1 MFKSVNHYQCSP
13 LADSLLHR
21 CESALNYASIFR
33 DSDGSYSTRKFH
45 LDCAYKRL
53 RSQIELLYLTEFL
66 LSFDEYVF
74 LERGIKSYY
83 KEQCKELAN
92 WVAMARGGDLDV

>member
-21 CESALNYASIFR
+21 CESALNYASILR
-33 DSDGSYSTRKFH
+33 DSDGSADTRKYH

-66 LSFDEYVF
+66 LSFDEYVY
-74 LERGIKSYY
+74 LERGIKSCY

-92 WVAMARGGDLDV
+92 WVAMASEVNRDV